1 MMKKKRIWAAVILVF
16 ALMLSACSN
25 KNETKAETKEET
37 KQETAAESKQETQ
50 SDETKAEA
58 AQAEGEAE
66 KLAPA
71 TVQLFIANSLN
82 DVMLEIADLYNETQP
97 DVTIVPNALGSQE
110 LREQIENG
118 VECDI
123 FISASMGHM
132 TTLDENTEKDYVKDG
147 SIVKLLTNEL
157 VLITGKNSGTKVT
170 SFETIPDCEGV
181 FALAGEDV
189 PVGNYSRQAFDALGI
204 TDKVMALDIDEKT
217 KVGDVRS
224 AVAEGLAEIGTVY
237 KSDAY
242 SSIDKLDIIATAD
255 PAWFEK
261 PIVYPMGIINNEN
274 ADAAQNAAVED
285 FYHFLQSDEAA
296 KLFEKYMFV
305 MYTE

>member
-1 MMKKKRIWAAVILVF
+1 
-16 ALMLSACSN
+16 MLSACSN

-97 DVTIVPNALGSQE
+97 DVTIVPYALGSQE

-132 TTLDENTEKDYVKDG
+132 TTLDENKEKDYVKDG

-170 SFETIPDCEGV
+170 SFETIPDCEQACLPLPERMSRWAIIPDRHLMPLGLRIKSWRWTLTRRQKLGMSAARLLKDLQKSAR
-181 FALAGEDV
+181 FTNPMPTV
-189 PVGNYSRQAFDALGI
+189 PSTNWIS
-204 TDKVMALDIDEKT
+204 
-217 KVGDVRS
+217 
-224 AVAEGLAEIGTVY
+224 
-237 KSDAY
+237 
-242 SSIDKLDIIATAD
+242 
-255 PAWFEK
+255 
-261 PIVYPMGIINNEN
+261 
-274 ADAAQNAAVED
+274 
-285 FYHFLQSDEAA
+285 
-296 KLFEKYMFV
+296 
-305 MYTE
+305 